1 MKKYIAIFL
10 SIIMLFAIAACSS
23 GTGTPSSAPPS
34 ASPSV
39 SVSASPS
46 PSPPPAIPTA
56 TVQPSQSPSPSP
68 SAPPP
73 PASPDPGGKTDVLK
87 IGALIHLTDWFAFV
101 DMTNFYEFQAIAA
114 YINDDL
120 GGWKIGDTTYTIE
133 PVIVDGMSNP
143 DALRTGAMSMVDAGV
158 KFTVVTNDF
167 WVIACQ
173 DIFEEAGVMQL
184 NNYNVFVPGYM
195 SPSNPLTFTGCNG
208 SVGDYAAGFEVLHNV
223 YPDVKSVIFVNDD
236 NGVNEGLFA
245 LMKAYGEQ
253 YGIQVLDNY
262 LKYAGDTTDYSAI
275 ALQIVNSGADAFMGN
290 GAPDAYGALLKEV
303 RALGSDAVMA
313 CIQGKP
319 VRMVM
324 EFAPENARYNGF
336 SLGASTK
343 QADRGRNTDILNA
356 IVDKVRVMFGD
367 EQASNFDGAACNNT
381 YILLQ
386 MMERAGSIDPVKVA
400 EAWRSSSTVN
410 TIYGVG
416 TIGGLA
422 TYGVANQ
429 AVGNPK
435 PVSIMNPSDP
445 DGWEFW
451 GWIDVTIP

>member
-1 MKKYIAIFL
+1 
-10 SIIMLFAIAACSS
+10 
-23 GTGTPSSAPPS
+23 
-34 ASPSV
+34 
-39 SVSASPS
+39 
-46 PSPPPAIPTA
+46 
-56 TVQPSQSPSPSP
+56 
-68 SAPPP
+68 
-73 PASPDPGGKTDVLK
+73 
-87 IGALIHLTDWFAFV
+87 
-101 DMTNFYEFQAIAA
+101 MTNNYEFQAMVK

-133 PVIVDGMSNP
+133 PVIVDGMSNN

-167 WVIACQ
+167 WVISCQ
-173 DIFEEAGVMQL
+173 DVFEEAGVMQL
-184 NNYNVFVPGYM
+184 NNYCVFVPGYM
-195 SPSNPLTFTGCNG
+195 SPDNPLTFTGCNG

-245 LMKAYGEQ
+245 LMKTYGEQ
-253 YGIQVLDNY
+253 YGIQVQDNY
-262 LKYAGDTTDYSAI
+262 LKYSGDTTDYSAI
-275 ALQIVNSGADAFMGN
+275 ALQIVNSGADCFMGN

-319 VRMVM
+319 IRMIMDYV
-324 EFAPENARYNGF
+324 PESARYNGF

-343 QADRGRNTDILNA
+343 DSDRDKNTDILNA
-356 IVDKVRVMFGD
+356 IVDKVRELYGND
-367 EQASNFDGAACNNT
+367 QASNFDGAACNNL

-386 MMERAGSIDPVKVA
+386 MMQKAGSIDPQKVA
-400 EAWRSSSTVN
+400 ETWRTSTTVN

-416 TIGGLA
+416 TVGGLQ
-422 TYGVANQ
+422 TYGVNQ

-435 PVSIMNPSDP
+435 PVSIMDPKAP
-445 DGWEFW
+445 DGWQFW
-451 GWIDVTIP
+451 GWINVTIP